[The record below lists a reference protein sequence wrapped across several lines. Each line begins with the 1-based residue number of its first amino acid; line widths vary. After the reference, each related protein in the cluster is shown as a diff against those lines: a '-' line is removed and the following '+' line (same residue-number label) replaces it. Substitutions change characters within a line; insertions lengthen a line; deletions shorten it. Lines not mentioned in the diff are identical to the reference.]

1 MFSLIYELYLWFFSE
16 NVLIFIIK
24 QINYKMLDVVEYS
37 VALENKPKVER
48 KQIVSIGTQIMFYR
62 ISNHIFLP
70 MNV

>member
-1 MFSLIYELYLWFFSE
+1 
-16 NVLIFIIK
+16 
-24 QINYKMLDVVEYS
+24 MLDVVEYS